1 VRKATLRQGR
11 LMNVERSEAVAKQYF
26 EKEELRRENREFFNQ
41 VIEELNKK
49 AELMEEVKLRH
60 EKEMASEL
68 RKSWHQ
74 RSKFDALKLALRKE
88 EVKLANE
95 DLLSQASQPRIQT
108 QKEQIREALIERI
121 MQK

>member
-1 VRKATLRQGR
+1 
-11 LMNVERSEAVAKQYF
+11 MNVERSEAVAKQYF

-95 DLLSQASQPRIQT
+95 DLLSQASQPRMQT